1 MATHSLSLIFVC
13 FRCLELQP
21 LIFAYFRC
29 LELQPDNL
37 TALMALSVSYTNES
51 LQTHACQSLIEWIKQ
66 NPKYSRILSPDGA
79 AAAQRSAP
87 TSYMT
92 Q

>member
-1 MATHSLSLIFVC
+1 MLGFCVQLQTTQRIHSLSLIFVC
-13 FRCLELQP
+13 
-21 LIFAYFRC
+21 FRC

-51 LQTHACQSLIEWIKQ
+51 LQTHACQSLTEWIKQ